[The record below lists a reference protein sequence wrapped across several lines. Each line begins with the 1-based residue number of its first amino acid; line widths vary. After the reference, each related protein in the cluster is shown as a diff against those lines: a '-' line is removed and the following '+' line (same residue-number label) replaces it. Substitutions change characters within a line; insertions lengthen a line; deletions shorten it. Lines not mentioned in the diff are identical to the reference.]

1 MTVNFPNVVTST
13 LLLAERAI
21 AFAGTVGHLHAR
33 GGEIGV
39 VICGPWGFDGL
50 CSRKFHRLLASRLAE
65 RGYSTLRFDYPGEG
79 DAAAIA
85 GGADLEAWVGGA
97 LSAAGELQH
106 LAGCRRVIFYGM
118 GLGGMIAL
126 LAAERFEA
134 TAGVVL
140 AVPALNGRRF
150 LRETGLRE
158 RVIVED
164 LGISLDYPEG
174 SVSLAGFVLPQG
186 VATALKSAVADGH
199 NLPNEMP
206 MLFLKRPDNASDE
219 QVLAGLREGGREIE
233 VADFPGYGEMMDGLN
248 VSVEP
253 VSPINAVVDWMTAHW
268 PCQLSAGHAEA
279 VEEPAVLKGDG
290 FVETALTIGSAPGL
304 RGVLCAPDQGRVRA
318 TLVFLNMAYTY
329 HIGWGGQWVDASRRM
344 AADGIRCLRVDLSNI
359 GDSPARPGV
368 PDQVVYAE
376 TQQRDIRT
384 VIDWLRQDD
393 GGPIYLVGVCSG
405 AHAALT
411 FAGQNRDVAGV
422 ISVNQLRLVWDP
434 DEDVEAT
441 LRAGA
446 RPLAVYKQ
454 RAFSLDTYRR
464 LIKGEVN
471 LKRALQ
477 NVYGLLA
484 RRVARSLAPYLGTL
498 TKLGRMRSTLFG
510 MLRAMDGRGAR
521 VTFVGCRIDGSLDEL
536 ARYFG
541 PDFSG
546 LKAFPNAAL
555 QIIED
560 TDHMLTRLAA
570 RRELIDVIRRTV
582 LADAEKPDF
591 TQT

>member
-1 MTVNFPNVVTST
+1 MTVNVPSATIST
-13 LLLAERAI
+13 THPSERAV
-21 AFAGTVGHLHAR
+21 AFAGTVGHLHAT
-33 GGEIGV
+33 GGAVGV

-65 RGYSTLRFDYPGEG
+65 HGYSTLRFDYPGEG
-79 DAAAIA
+79 DAAVIA
-85 GGADLEAWVGGA
+85 GGGDLESWIGGA
-97 LSAAGELQH
+97 LSAASEL
-106 LAGCRRVIFYGM
+106 LRLTGCQRVVFYGM

-126 LAAERFEA
+126 QAAERFEA
-134 TAGVVL
+134 TGGVVL

-164 LGISLDYPEG
+164 LGIALDYPEG
-174 SVSLAGFVLPQG
+174 SVSLAGFVLPKG
-186 VATALKSAVADGH
+186 VAMALKSVVADGR
-199 NLPNEMP
+199 NLPGEMP
-206 MLFLKRPDNASDE
+206 LLFLKRPDNAADE
-219 QVLAGLREGGREIE
+219 QVLVGLREDGQID

-253 VSPINAVVDWMTAHW
+253 DRPIDAVVDWMKARF
-268 PCQLSAGHAEA
+268 PSEPSARSGEA
-279 VEEPAVLKGDG
+279 VEELAVIKGEG
-290 FVETALTIGSAPGL
+290 FRETVLTIGPASGL
-304 RGVLCAPDQGRVRA
+304 RGVLCVPDQGRPRA
-318 TLVFLNMAYTY
+318 TVVFLNMAYTY
-329 HIGWGGQWVDASRRM
+329 HIGWGGLWVDAARQF
-344 AADGIRCLRVDLSNI
+344 AADGIRSLRVDLSNI

-368 PDQVVYAE
+368 PEQVVYAD
-376 TQQRDIRT
+376 TQQDDIRA
-384 VIDWLRQDD
+384 VIDWLRQEVD
-393 GGPIYLVGVCSG
+393 GPIYLVGVCSG

-411 FAGQNRDVAGV
+411 FAGHNPDVAGV

-464 LIKGEVN
+464 LIRGEVN
-471 LKRALQ
+471 LARALQ

-484 RRVARSLAPYLGTL
+484 RRVARPLEPYLGTL
-498 TKLGRMRSTLFG
+498 TNLGRMRSTLFG
-510 MLRAMDGRGAR
+510 MLRAMHERGAR

-546 LKAFPNAAL
+546 LKAFPNADL
-555 QIIED
+555 HIIEN
-560 TDHMLTRLAA
+560 TDHMLTPLAA
-570 RRELIDVIRRTV
+570 RRELVEVIRRTV
-582 LADAEKPDF
+582 LAEAEKPDF